1 MHHSTRIFVFFTCC
15 ILLVFGSSPAAEQE
29 VSIQYQ
35 SPLPNAK
42 YVNPRSTIIIRPFGL
57 VDGRTVTDRLF
68 RVIGSATGVINGS
81 VYLSSDQQTVIFKP
95 ESEFAQGET
104 VTVELRSEL
113 RLRDGNLV
121 RGTNFTFQV
130 SSTPHSDSA
139 EDWHDFTEVPNQFG
153 STPGTHSHAGR
164 RDTLPLD
171 FPNITASTFG
181 VTAPGKLFLANMRF
195 NGTYAPYL
203 MILENSGQPVFYR
216 ALQDR
221 AWDFKIQPNG
231 MMTYY
236 DSFSRTY
243 LVMDSLFQ
251 IVDTIR
257 CGNGY
262 STDVHELRIL
272 PNGNALL
279 MSYDPQVVDMSQI
292 VPGGDT
298 AAVVTGLVIQELDIR
313 KNVIFQWRSWD
324 HFQIT
329 DAVNVNFTAH
339 TIDYVHG
346 NAIEVEWDGNLLVS
360 CRHMDEVT
368 KINRATGGIM
378 WRWGGRN
385 NQFTFVNDSLHFKWQ
400 HAVRRIASGN
410 YTMFDNGVWRP
421 TQFSRAVEYQLDE
434 TAMTATLVW
443 EYRQSPDVFGGALGY
458 VQRLQNGNTLIGWG
472 STTPSV
478 TEVAPDGSKVF
489 ELTFDTGMYSYRAYR
504 LDADFAVGVPREELP
519 RETFLY
525 QNYPN
530 PFNNATTIRYSLPR
544 PGNVTLKLYDLLGRE
559 VLTMLDGKY
568 IEAGEHQFAVEAS
581 GLSSGSFFYRLTTG
595 DGSAI
600 RKMIL
605 LK

>member
-1 MHHSTRIFVFFTCC
+1 MRYSTRMLSFFCLSFVFA
-15 ILLVFGSSPAAEQE
+15 LPSEAEQGA
-29 VSIQYQ
+29 SIQYQ
-35 SPLPNAK
+35 SPLPNAQ
-42 YVNPRSTIIIRPFGL
+42 YVNPRSTIIIRLFDQ
-57 VDGRTVTDRLF
+57 VVARTVSAELF
-68 RVIGSATGVINGS
+68 RVVGTTTGVINGTVS
-81 VYLSSDQQTVIFKP
+81 LSIDRRTILFKP
-95 ESEFAQGET
+95 EKSFAPGET
-104 VTVELRSEL
+104 VTVDFRSGL
-113 RLRDGNLV
+113 KLGNGSPV
-121 RGTNFTFQV
+121 NSTSFTFHV
-130 SSTPHSDSA
+130 SSTPAEVQVDQWRDFSDLPDHVA
-139 EDWHDFTEVPNQFG
+139 PIPATQLHPVL
-153 STPGTHSHAGR
+153 A
-164 RDTLPLD
+164 DTLPVD
-171 FPNITASTFG
+171 FPAISASTFG
-181 VTAPGKLFLANMRF
+181 ITAPGKLFLANMRF
-195 NGTYAPYL
+195 TGSYAPYL

-221 AWDFKIQPNG
+221 VWDFKIQPNG

-236 DSFSRTY
+236 DSFSQAY
-243 LVMDSLFQ
+243 LVMDTAYQ
-251 IVDTIR
+251 VVDTIR

-262 STDVHELRIL
+262 STDVHELRVL

-279 MSYDPQVVDMSQI
+279 MSYDPQVVDMSRI

-298 AAVVTGLVIQELDIR
+298 AAVVTGLVVQELDSR

-329 DAVNVNFTAH
+329 DAMNVNLTAH

-346 NAIEVEWDGNLLVS
+346 NAIEVDWDGNLLIS

-368 KINRATGGIM
+368 KVDRTTGSII

-385 NQFTFVNDSLHFKWQ
+385 NQFTFVNDSLRFKWQ
-400 HAVRRIASGN
+400 HAVRRIANGN

-421 TQFSRAVEYQLDE
+421 TQFSRAIEYQLDE

-458 VQRLQNGNTLIGWG
+458 VQRMPNGNTVIGWG

-489 ELTFDTGMYSYRAYR
+489 ELSFDTGMYSYRAYR
-504 LDADFAVGVPREELP
+504 LQADFAVAVPRVDLP
-519 RETFLY
+519 REAFLS

-530 PFNNATTIRYSLPR
+530 PFNNSTTIRYDLPR
-544 PGNVTLKLYDLLGRE
+544 PGNVTMKLFDLLGRE
-559 VLTMLDGKY
+559 VLTMLDGQF
-568 IEAGEHQFAVEAS
+568 IEAGEHQFALNAS
-581 GLSSGSFFYRLTTG
+581 GLSSGSYFYRLTTR
-595 DGSAI
+595 DGTAI

>member
-1 MHHSTRIFVFFTCC
+1 
-15 ILLVFGSSPAAEQE
+15 
-29 VSIQYQ
+29 
-35 SPLPNAK
+35 
-42 YVNPRSTIIIRPFGL
+42 
-57 VDGRTVTDRLF
+57 
-68 RVIGSATGVINGS
+68 
-81 VYLSSDQQTVIFKP
+81 
-95 ESEFAQGET
+95 
-104 VTVELRSEL
+104 
-113 RLRDGNLV
+113 
-121 RGTNFTFQV
+121 
-130 SSTPHSDSA
+130 
-139 EDWHDFTEVPNQFG
+139 
-153 STPGTHSHAGR
+153 
-164 RDTLPLD
+164 
-171 FPNITASTFG
+171 
-181 VTAPGKLFLANMRF
+181 MRF